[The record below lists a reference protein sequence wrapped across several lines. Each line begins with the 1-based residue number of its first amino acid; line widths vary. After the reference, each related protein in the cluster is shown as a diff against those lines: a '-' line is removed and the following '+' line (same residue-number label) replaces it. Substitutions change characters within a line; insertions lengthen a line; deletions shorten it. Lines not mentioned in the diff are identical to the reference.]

1 MYYVIIVYLNNSI
14 AHHKSA
20 GVNAKNYFK
29 RLLQRGLYFYRLMR
43 LNKNIKIFL
52 NYFLGPLLFIWLSVS
67 IYNQVKHQP
76 DLEVSWIRIK
86 QSMQSAKIWDLA
98 IVIFL
103 MIINWSIEAL
113 KWKISIQSIQPVSFL
128 KSFRAVLSGVSFS
141 VNTPNRMGEYLGR
154 VLYMEEGNRLRAVSL
169 TIVSSMSQLII
180 TLLAGL
186 IGLFCIR
193 KRIETGEMLKGF
205 DSSLWLQVLQYGVII
220 VLLILTLL
228 YFRLSLFAGLVDK
241 LRNSARY
248 AWLILSLKDVRAT
261 LLLKLLSLSA
271 VRYIVFIV
279 QYFLLFRLF
288 EVNIGWWQSFW
299 AVSVI
304 FLVLAIIPTFAIA
317 ELGLR
322 GKVSLKLLELFS
334 ANSLG
339 ISIATAT
346 IWLINLVV
354 PAIAGSLLIVS
365 IKIFKNRNERN

>member
-1 MYYVIIVYLNNSI
+1 
-14 AHHKSA
+14 
-20 GVNAKNYFK
+20 
-29 RLLQRGLYFYRLMR
+29 MR

-67 IYNQVKHQP
+67 IYNQIRHQP
-76 DLEVSWIRIK
+76 DLHASWTKIK
-86 QSMQSAKIWDLA
+86 LSMQSSKIWNLV
-98 IVIFL
+98 IVLFL
-103 MIINWSIEAL
+103 MIVNWSIEAQ
-113 KWKISIQSIQPVSFL
+113 KWKISIESIQPVSFL

-141 VNTPNRMGEYLGR
+141 VNTPNRIGEYLGR

-186 IGLFCIR
+186 IGLLLIR
-193 KRIETGEMLKGF
+193 KRIETGEMMKDF

-220 VLLILTLL
+220 VLLILTLI
-228 YFRLSLFAGLVDK
+228 YFRLSLFAGLVDR
-241 LRNSARY
+241 LRNGDRY
-248 AWLILSLKDVRAT
+248 AWLVNSLKGVRAT

-271 VRYIVFIV
+271 IRYIVFVI

-288 EVNIGWWQSFW
+288 EVNVGWWQSFG

-339 ISIATAT
+339 ISITTAT
-346 IWLINLVV
+346 IWIINLVI
-354 PAIAGSLLIVS
+354 PAVAGSLLIVS

>member
-1 MYYVIIVYLNNSI
+1 
-14 AHHKSA
+14 
-20 GVNAKNYFK
+20 
-29 RLLQRGLYFYRLMR
+29 MR
-43 LNKNIKIFL
+43 LNKNIKFFL

-67 IYNQVKHQP
+67 IYNQVRHQP
-76 DLEVSWIRIK
+76 DLGASWIKIK
-86 QSMQSAKIWDLA
+86 QSLQSSKLWNL
-98 IVIFL
+98 VVVVFL
-103 MIINWSIEAL
+103 MIINWSIEAQ
-113 KWKISIQSIQPVSFL
+113 KWKISIQNIQPVSFL

-180 TLLAGL
+180 TLLAGFF
-186 IGLFCIR
+186 GLLFIR
-193 KRIETGEMLKGF
+193 KRIETAEMMKGF
-205 DSSLWLQVLQYGVII
+205 DSALWLQVLQYGVFI

-228 YFRLSLFAGLVDK
+228 YFRLSLLTGLVDK
-241 LRNSARY
+241 LPNRARY
-248 AWLILSLKDVRAT
+248 AWLVNSLEGVRAT

-271 VRYIVFIV
+271 VRYVVFVV

-288 EVNIGWWQSFW
+288 EVNIGWWQSFG

-339 ISIATAT
+339 ISITTAT
-346 IWLINLVV
+346 IWLINLVI
-354 PAIAGSLLIVS
+354 PAVAGSLLIVS

>member
-1 MYYVIIVYLNNSI
+1 ME
-14 AHHKSA
+14 
-20 GVNAKNYFK
+20 
-29 RLLQRGLYFYRLMR
+29 
-43 LNKNIKIFL
+43 
-52 NYFLGPLLFIWLSVS
+52 SV
-67 IYNQVKHQP
+67 
-76 DLEVSWIRIK
+76 
-86 QSMQSAKIWDLA
+86 KIWNLV

-103 MIINWSIEAL
+103 MVVNWGIEAV
-113 KWKISIQSIQPVSFL
+113 KWKLAIHNIQPVSFL

-154 VLYMEEGNRLRAVSL
+154 VLYMEEGNRLRAISL
-169 TIVSSMSQLII
+169 TIVCSMSQLII

-186 IGLFCIR
+186 IGFLSIR
-193 KRIETGEMLKGF
+193 RRIETGEMIQGV
-205 DSSLWLQVLQYGVII
+205 DASLWLQVLEYGVIV

-228 YFRLSLFAGLVDK
+228 YFRLSLLARLVDK
-241 LRNSARY
+241 MPNNGRY
-248 AWLILSLKDVRAT
+248 GWVINSLKDIRAT
-261 LLLKLLSLSA
+261 ILLKLLSLSA
-271 VRYIVFIV
+271 VRYIVFIL

-288 EVNIGWWQSFW
+288 EVGIGWWQCWW

-322 GKVSLKLLELFS
+322 GQVSLKLLGLFS

-339 ISIATAT
+339 ISIATLT

-365 IKIFKNRNERN
+365 IKIFKYRNERN

>member
-1 MYYVIIVYLNNSI
+1 
-14 AHHKSA
+14 
-20 GVNAKNYFK
+20 
-29 RLLQRGLYFYRLMR
+29 MR

-67 IYNQVKHQP
+67 IYNQVRHQP
-76 DLEVSWIRIK
+76 DLGTSWIKIK
-86 QSMQSAKIWDLA
+86 QSIQSSKIWNLI
-98 IVIFL
+98 IVVFL

-113 KWKISIQSIQPVSFL
+113 KWKISIQNIQPVRFL

-193 KRIETGEMLKGF
+193 KRIEMGEMVKGL
-205 DSSLWLQVLQYGVII
+205 DSTLWLQVLQYGVVI

-241 LRNSARY
+241 LRNGARY
-248 AWLILSLKDVRAT
+248 AWLVNSLKDVRAT
-261 LLLKLLSLSA
+261 LLLKLLSFSA
-271 VRYIVFIV
+271 VRYIVFVV

-288 EVNIGWWQSFW
+288 EVNIGWWQSFG

-346 IWLINLVV
+346 IWLINLVI

>member
-1 MYYVIIVYLNNSI
+1 
-14 AHHKSA
+14 
-20 GVNAKNYFK
+20 
-29 RLLQRGLYFYRLMR
+29 
-43 LNKNIKIFL
+43 
-52 NYFLGPLLFIWLSVS
+52 
-67 IYNQVKHQP
+67 
-76 DLEVSWIRIK
+76 
-86 QSMQSAKIWDLA
+86 MQSAKIWDLA

-271 VRYIVFIV
+271 VRYIVFIA